1 MRKLSTMVLASL
13 ALAFACR
20 AEADYYIV
28 VSERNPTVSMT
39 RQQVLQVF
47 MGRSRFFPGGEP
59 AVPYDIGSN
68 PVREGFYH
76 ALSGLSLPQVTSYWA
91 RLMFSG
97 RNLPPQRLD
106 DEDAVA
112 GKVAGDPAAIGWLT
126 RPPRHGGLRTV
137 MVLKSN
143 P

>member
-1 MRKLSTMVLASL
+1 VRKFSAIFLATL

-20 AEADYYIV
+20 AEADYYV
-28 VSERNPTVSMT
+28 VVNERNPTTSLT
-39 RQQVLQVF
+39 QQQALQVF
-47 MGRSRFFPGGEP
+47 MGRSRFFPGGKP
-59 AVPYDIGSN
+59 AVPCEVGSDQL
-68 PVREGFYH
+68 REGFYQ

-112 GKVAGDPAAIGWLT
+112 EKVAGDPAAIGWLT
-126 RPPRHGGLRTV
+126 RPPTRKGLRTV
-137 MVLKSN
+137 LVLKGT